1 MTPED
6 RLADS
11 RRRYAPR
18 DSDESWRAVRSL
30 LLTLGALVAVWS
42 GSAVITGLYYVAQG
56 KYLNSVMFV
65 ALVLG
70 TALFIGSILIVR
82 RGWQMAQP
90 H

>member
-1 MTPED
+1 MSP
-6 RLADS
+6 
-11 RRRYAPR
+11 
-18 DSDESWRAVRSL
+18 RAVRSL
-30 LLTLGALVAVWS
+30 LLALGALVAVWS
-42 GSAVITGLYYVAQG
+42 AGLYYVAQG